1 MATAGE
7 ESNPYDGGLGAGGK
21 FRKRPFRRTT
31 KTTPYDRPPT
41 SIRNPSGTGDRNG
54 WLSRLVDPARRLIT
68 SSAHR
73 LFASVFTKRLPP
85 PPPQTP
91 QALESGTNQE
101 PRENQPEATS
111 KVPSVV
117 QGAIIGCENP
127 VNHTE
132 ESGVAELEKI
142 LKQKTFTRSE
152 IDHLTRL
159 LCSRSAD
166 IPGGNEEKRPELISV
181 VSHDKKEEFSKTP
194 VREHVTENHL
204 ISTPVVSSTVID
216 DVVASPAELA
226 KAYMGNK
233 TPKVSAS
240 RLGLQNQVPRGDLTC
255 PSNKNFPS
263 MSSTMSL
270 VPRSSGHVGNLGNS
284 FVTPRLRGRSA
295 IYSMA
300 RTPYSRSSG
309 TASDAFGGPSSSSQ
323 SAWEQKRI
331 SGSTQGVLKR
341 RSSVLDNDIGSV
353 GPIRRIRQK
362 SNLLSSRNL
371 SLPTSAGPS
380 ARIAGNSS
388 AALDTLAE
396 NGDNSSP
403 GTSVTTVPSK
413 SSQTASKILQQL
425 DMLVSPREK
434 SPTKL
439 SPSMLRGQAL
449 KSIENVDSSKFL
461 ENMQDTDKLSGS
473 CTALPGICESMSGK
487 HDKAK
492 ENGSTMMVAL
502 PNKAVPAVNGAD
514 SNSLMKDNN
523 MPSVKASDS
532 SVIKSIVPQPQQKSR
547 AFQMSAHEDYLDLDD
562 DDYPNGAT
570 PAEGRGRLDN
580 CLMESK
586 SAAPEA
592 MIDKAS
598 SPEVIPNSS
607 AAFNQKPDLK
617 TSDGPTGVEKN
628 AGITSPV
635 VEVAISSL
643 QSPLFVSSSTPI
655 ADRGVVPSQSNA
667 PHMLSIG
674 EKVVEA
680 KQSNGAV
687 TSFGFAS
694 TNVGEV
700 SSVTGSSGIK
710 LATSSDQKPE
720 NLSSCATTA
729 PGTTNYLSDK
739 TDKESNLNAIFCST
753 PETAVTSSVSTS
765 ISAGSKFKLGASAA
779 DVSTFN
785 NGSCASSPF
794 SFSSPVPSL
803 VPSNC
808 QSSSSATATN
818 NDTSAATITSASAT
832 ANASIS
838 FTSSPSVEASI
849 PSFTG
854 APVFKFSSSGD
865 PSTSVSTLSATSGEA
880 TESKTQDTKLGNVGI
895 FPFGSTSAF
904 TGSGSSIFGG
914 TSAASSSAGTTA
926 EVANSGNSSSSGISS
941 TIMNSGS
948 GFFSSTF
955 SPVTSTSNGIFG
967 GSSASTST
975 GNGIFPFGSTSAF
988 TGSGSSIFGGTSAAS
1003 SSAGTTAEVA
1013 NSGNS
1018 SSSGISSTITNSGS
1032 GFFSSTFSP
1041 VTSTSNGIFGGTS
1054 ASTSTGNGIFGGTS
1068 ATTSTG
1074 TGLFG
1079 GTSAAT
1085 STGNGIFGGTSATS
1099 TGSSF
1104 FGGTSFPVSGTGSR
1118 IFATKAAVRTTGRNI
1133 VGSSAPATSTS
1144 TSQSEGLNPFNAV
1157 NTQASAAGTGIGTST
1172 QSTPIQFSS
1181 SASSSSFGL
1190 TGNATFSSGSSIF
1203 GSSASVAKPF
1213 SSGSSF
1219 GISSSSS
1226 ETKSL
1231 SSSSGIAGGAFGS
1244 TWQAPKTP
1252 TFAVHLLFGSS
1263 IGASSSSVFSFT
1275 SAAAATPSQPVF
1287 GNTSPD
1293 LVFGS
1298 TPSSNNDQM
1307 EDSMVEDT
1315 VQASPAVVTF
1325 SQQPIS
1331 PPASG
1336 FVFGAS
1342 NPSAAGSVPFGTR
1355 PSMAAPQNPSP
1366 FLASGSPEFGGGRS
1380 FSLGT
1385 NGGDKSARKYVK
1397 VRKQRKKKKV

>member
-1 MATAGE
+1 MATARE

-101 PRENQPEATS
+101 PRQNQPEATS
-111 KVPSVV
+111 KVPSVM
-117 QGAIIGCENP
+117 QGAIMGCENP

-181 VSHDKKEEFSKTP
+181 VSHDKKEEFPKTP

-226 KAYMGNK
+226 KAYMGGR
-233 TPKVSAS
+233 TPKVSVS
-240 RLGLQNQVPRGDLTC
+240 RLGLENHVPRGDLTC

-300 RTPYSRSSG
+300 RTPYSRVNSSTLLKSSG
-309 TASDAFGGPSSSSQ
+309 TASDAFGGPSSSSL

-341 RSSVLDNDIGSV
+341 RSSVLGNDIGSV

-403 GTSVTTVPSK
+403 GSSVTTVPSK

-425 DMLVSPREK
+425 DLLVSPMEK

-439 SPSMLRGQAL
+439 SPSMLRGKAL

-461 ENMQDTDKLSGS
+461 ENLQDTDKLSGS
-473 CTALPGICESMSGK
+473 CTVLPGICESMSGK
-487 HDKAK
+487 HDKAR

-502 PNKAVPAVNGAD
+502 PDKVVPAVNGAD

-532 SVIKSIVPQPQQKSR
+532 SLIKSVVPQPQQKSR

-580 CLMESK
+580 CVMESK
-586 SAAPEA
+586 SVAPEA
-592 MIDKAS
+592 MIEKAS

-643 QSPLFVSSSTPI
+643 QSPFFVSSSTPI
-655 ADRGVVPSQSNA
+655 ADRDVVPSQSNA
-667 PHMLSIG
+667 PHMLSTG

-680 KQSNGAV
+680 KQPNGAV

-700 SSVTGSSGIK
+700 SPVTGSSGVK

-739 TDKESNLNAIFCST
+739 TDKESNLNGIFCRT
-753 PETAVTSSVSTS
+753 PETAITSSVTTS
-765 ISAGSKFKLGASAA
+765 MSAGSKFKFGASAA
-779 DVSTFN
+779 DGSTFN

-794 SFSSPVPSL
+794 SFSSPAPSL

-808 QSSSSATATN
+808 QSSSSATATK

-838 FTSSPSVEASI
+838 FTSSPSVQASI

-895 FPFGSTSAF
+895 FPFGSTSSF

-914 TSAASSSAGTTA
+914 TSVASSAAGPTA
-926 EVANSGNSSSSGISS
+926 EVAS
-941 TIMNSGS
+941 
-948 GFFSSTF
+948 
-955 SPVTSTSNGIFG
+955 
-967 GSSASTST
+967 
-975 GNGIFPFGSTSAF
+975 
-988 TGSGSSIFGGTSAAS
+988 
-1003 SSAGTTAEVA
+1003 
-1013 NSGNS
+1013 SGNS

-1032 GFFSSTFSP
+1032 GFFSSTISP
-1041 VTSTSNGIFGGTS
+1041 VTSTSNGTFGGTS
-1054 ASTSTGNGIFGGTS
+1054 ASASTGNAIFGVTS

-1085 STGNGIFGGTSATS
+1085 STGSNIFGGTSL
-1099 TGSSF
+1099 
-1104 FGGTSFPVSGTGSR
+1104 PVSGTGS
-1118 IFATKAAVRTTGRNI
+1118 IFSTKAAGMATGSN
-1133 VGSSAPATSTS
+1133 VFGFSAPATSIS
-1144 TSQSEGLNPFNAV
+1144 TSQSQSLNPFSAV
-1157 NTQASAAGTGIGTST
+1157 NAQASAAGTGIGTSS

-1181 SASSSSFGL
+1181 SASSPSFGL
-1190 TGNATFSSGSSIF
+1190 AGNATFSSGSSIF
-1203 GSSASVAKPF
+1203 GSSVSLAKPF

-1231 SSSSGIAGGAFGS
+1231 SSSSGNDGGAFGS
-1244 TWQAPKTP
+1244 TWQKTP
-1252 TFAVHLLFGSS
+1252 TFGSSSGFSFGSS
-1263 IGASSSSVFSFT
+1263 TSVSAPSGASTIFGSSTGASSSSIFSFT
-1275 SAAAATPSQPVF
+1275 SAAAAAATPSQPVF
-1287 GNTSPD
+1287 GNTSPG

-1307 EDSMVEDT
+1307 EDSMAEDT

-1331 PPASG
+1331 PPAPG

-1342 NPSAAGSVPFGTR
+1342 NPPAAGSVPFGTQ
-1355 PSMAAPQNPSP
+1355 PSIAAPKNPSP
-1366 FLASGSPEFGGGRS
+1366 FLASGSLEFGGGGS

-1385 NGGDKSARKYVK
+1385 SGGDKSARKFVK
-1397 VRKQRKKKKV
+1397 VRKQRKK

>member
-1 MATAGE
+1 MWESHIYIHARHCIVGSLILLTLALYLSQNFFLKIPNPNTHPPISVSLMATAGE

-181 VSHDKKEEFSKTP
+181 VSHDKKEEFPKTP

-300 RTPYSRSSG
+300 RTPYSRVNSSTLLKSSG

-655 ADRGVVPSQSNA
+655 ADRDVVPSQSNA

-729 PGTTNYLSDK
+729 SGTTNYLSDK

-975 GNGIFPFGSTSAF
+975 GNGIF
-988 TGSGSSIFGGTSAAS
+988 
-1003 SSAGTTAEVA
+1003 
-1013 NSGNS
+1013 
-1018 SSSGISSTITNSGS
+1018 
-1032 GFFSSTFSP
+1032 
-1041 VTSTSNGIFGGTS
+1041 
-1054 ASTSTGNGIFGGTS
+1054 GGTS

-1099 TGSSF
+1099 TGSSI
-1104 FGGTSFPVSGTGSR
+1104 FGGTSLPVSGTGS
-1118 IFATKAAVRTTGRNI
+1118 IFSTKAAGTATGSN
-1133 VGSSAPATSTS
+1133 VFGFSAPATSTS
-1144 TSQSEGLNPFNAV
+1144 TSQSQGLNPFNAV
-1157 NTQASAAGTGIGTST
+1157 NTQASAAGTGIGTSS

-1181 SASSSSFGL
+1181 SASSPSFGL
-1190 TGNATFSSGSSIF
+1190 AGNATFSSGSSIF
-1203 GSSASVAKPF
+1203 GSSATVAKPF
-1213 SSGSSF
+1213 SSGSSS

-1252 TFAVHLLFGSS
+1252 TFGSSSGFSFGSS
-1263 IGASSSSVFSFT
+1263 TSVSAPSGASSIFGSSTGASSSSIFSFT

-1287 GNTSPD
+1287 GNTSPG

-1298 TPSSNNDQM
+1298 TLSSNNDQM
-1307 EDSMVEDT
+1307 EDSMAEDT

-1325 SQQPIS
+1325 NQQPIS

-1342 NPSAAGSVPFGTR
+1342 NPPAAGSVPFGTQ
-1355 PSMAAPQNPSP
+1355 PSIAAPQNPSP
-1366 FLASGSPEFGGGRS
+1366 FLASGSLEFVGGGS

-1385 NGGDKSARKYVK
+1385 SGGDKSARKYVK
-1397 VRKQRKKKKV
+1397 VRKQRKK

>member
-1 MATAGE
+1 MATARE

-101 PRENQPEATS
+101 PRQNQPEATS
-111 KVPSVV
+111 KVPSVM
-117 QGAIIGCENP
+117 QGAIMGCENP

-181 VSHDKKEEFSKTP
+181 VSHDKKEEFPKTP

-226 KAYMGNK
+226 KAYMGGR
-233 TPKVSAS
+233 TPKVSVS
-240 RLGLQNQVPRGDLTC
+240 RLGLENHVPRGDLTS

-300 RTPYSRSSG
+300 RTPYSRVNSSTLLKSSG
-309 TASDAFGGPSSSSQ
+309 TASDAFGGPSSSSL

-341 RSSVLDNDIGSV
+341 RSSVLGNDIGSV

-403 GTSVTTVPSK
+403 GSSVTTVPSK

-425 DMLVSPREK
+425 DLLVSPMEK

-461 ENMQDTDKLSGS
+461 ENLQDTDKLSGS
-473 CTALPGICESMSGK
+473 CTVLPGICESMSGK
-487 HDKAK
+487 HDKAR

-502 PNKAVPAVNGAD
+502 PDKVVPAVNGAD

-532 SVIKSIVPQPQQKSR
+532 SLIKSVVPQPQQKSR

-580 CLMESK
+580 CVMESK
-586 SAAPEA
+586 SVAPEA
-592 MIDKAS
+592 MIEKAS

-643 QSPLFVSSSTPI
+643 QSPFFVSSSTPI
-655 ADRGVVPSQSNA
+655 ADRDVVPSQSNA
-667 PHMLSIG
+667 SHMLSTG

-680 KQSNGAV
+680 KQPNGAV

-700 SSVTGSSGIK
+700 SPVTGSSGVK

-739 TDKESNLNAIFCST
+739 TDKESNLNGIFCRT
-753 PETAVTSSVSTS
+753 PETAITSSVTTS
-765 ISAGSKFKLGASAA
+765 MSAGSKFKFGASAA
-779 DVSTFN
+779 DGSTFN

-794 SFSSPVPSL
+794 LFSSPAPSL

-808 QSSSSATATN
+808 QSSSSATATK

-838 FTSSPSVEASI
+838 FTSSPSVQASI

-895 FPFGSTSAF
+895 FPFGSTSSF

-914 TSAASSSAGTTA
+914 TSVASSAAGPTA
-926 EVANSGNSSSSGISS
+926 EVAS
-941 TIMNSGS
+941 
-948 GFFSSTF
+948 
-955 SPVTSTSNGIFG
+955 
-967 GSSASTST
+967 
-975 GNGIFPFGSTSAF
+975 
-988 TGSGSSIFGGTSAAS
+988 
-1003 SSAGTTAEVA
+1003 
-1013 NSGNS
+1013 SGNS

-1032 GFFSSTFSP
+1032 GFFSSTISP
-1041 VTSTSNGIFGGTS
+1041 VTSTSNGTFGGTS
-1054 ASTSTGNGIFGGTS
+1054 ASASTGNAIFGVTS
-1068 ATTSTG
+1068 TTTSTG

-1085 STGNGIFGGTSATS
+1085 STGSNIFRGTSL
-1099 TGSSF
+1099 
-1104 FGGTSFPVSGTGSR
+1104 PVSGTGS
-1118 IFATKAAVRTTGRNI
+1118 IFSTKAAGMATGSN
-1133 VGSSAPATSTS
+1133 VFGFSAPATSIS
-1144 TSQSEGLNPFNAV
+1144 TSQSQSLNPFSAV
-1157 NTQASAAGTGIGTST
+1157 NTQASAAGTGIGTSS

-1181 SASSSSFGL
+1181 SASSPSFGL
-1190 TGNATFSSGSSIF
+1190 AGNATFSSGSSIF
-1203 GSSASVAKPF
+1203 GSSVSLAKPF

-1231 SSSSGIAGGAFGS
+1231 SSSSGNDGGAFGS
-1244 TWQAPKTP
+1244 TWQKTP
-1252 TFAVHLLFGSS
+1252 TFGSSSGFSFGSS
-1263 IGASSSSVFSFT
+1263 TSVSAPSGASTIFGSSTGASSSSIFSFT
-1275 SAAAATPSQPVF
+1275 SAAAAAATPSQPVF
-1287 GNTSPD
+1287 GNTSPG

-1307 EDSMVEDT
+1307 EDSMAEDT

-1331 PPASG
+1331 PPAPG

-1342 NPSAAGSVPFGTR
+1342 NPPAAGSVPFGTK
-1355 PSMAAPQNPSP
+1355 PSIAAPKNPSP
-1366 FLASGSPEFGGGRS
+1366 FLASGSLEFGGGGS

-1385 NGGDKSARKYVK
+1385 SGGDKSARKFVK
-1397 VRKQRKKKKV
+1397 VRKQRKK

>member
-1 MATAGE
+1 MATARE

-101 PRENQPEATS
+101 PRQNQPEATS
-111 KVPSVV
+111 KVPSVM
-117 QGAIIGCENP
+117 QGAIMGCENP

-181 VSHDKKEEFSKTP
+181 VSHDKKEEFPKTP

-226 KAYMGNK
+226 KAYMGGR
-233 TPKVSAS
+233 TPKVSVS
-240 RLGLQNQVPRGDLTC
+240 RLGLENHVPRGDLTC

-300 RTPYSRSSG
+300 RTPYSRVNSSTLLKSSG
-309 TASDAFGGPSSSSQ
+309 TASDAFGGPSSSSL

-331 SGSTQGVLKR
+331 SGSTQGQVLKR
-341 RSSVLDNDIGSV
+341 RSSVLGNDIGSV

-403 GTSVTTVPSK
+403 GSSVTPVPSK

-425 DMLVSPREK
+425 DLLVSPMEK

-461 ENMQDTDKLSGS
+461 ENLQDTDKLSGS
-473 CTALPGICESMSGK
+473 CTVLPGICESMSGK
-487 HDKAK
+487 HDKAR

-502 PNKAVPAVNGAD
+502 PDKVVPAVNGAD

-532 SVIKSIVPQPQQKSR
+532 SLIKSVVPQPQQKSR

-580 CLMESK
+580 CVMESK
-586 SAAPEA
+586 SVAPEA
-592 MIDKAS
+592 MIEKAS

-643 QSPLFVSSSTPI
+643 QSPFFVSSSTPI
-655 ADRGVVPSQSNA
+655 ADRDVVPSQSNA
-667 PHMLSIG
+667 PHMLSTG

-680 KQSNGAV
+680 KQPNGAV

-700 SSVTGSSGIK
+700 SPVTGSSGVK

-739 TDKESNLNAIFCST
+739 TDKESNLNGIFCRT
-753 PETAVTSSVSTS
+753 PETAITSSVTTS
-765 ISAGSKFKLGASAA
+765 MSAGSKFKFGASAA
-779 DVSTFN
+779 DGSTFN

-794 SFSSPVPSL
+794 SFSSPAPSL

-808 QSSSSATATN
+808 QSSSSATATK

-838 FTSSPSVEASI
+838 FTSSPSVQASI

-895 FPFGSTSAF
+895 FPFGSTSSF

-914 TSAASSSAGTTA
+914 TSVASSAAGPTA
-926 EVANSGNSSSSGISS
+926 EVAS
-941 TIMNSGS
+941 
-948 GFFSSTF
+948 
-955 SPVTSTSNGIFG
+955 
-967 GSSASTST
+967 
-975 GNGIFPFGSTSAF
+975 
-988 TGSGSSIFGGTSAAS
+988 
-1003 SSAGTTAEVA
+1003 
-1013 NSGNS
+1013 SGNS

-1032 GFFSSTFSP
+1032 GFFSSTISP
-1041 VTSTSNGIFGGTS
+1041 VTSTSNGTFGGTS
-1054 ASTSTGNGIFGGTS
+1054 ASASTGNAIFGVTS

-1085 STGNGIFGGTSATS
+1085 STGSNIFGGTSL
-1099 TGSSF
+1099 
-1104 FGGTSFPVSGTGSR
+1104 PVSGTGS
-1118 IFATKAAVRTTGRNI
+1118 IFSTKAAGMATGSN
-1133 VGSSAPATSTS
+1133 VFGFSAPATSIS
-1144 TSQSEGLNPFNAV
+1144 TSQSQSLNPFSAV
-1157 NTQASAAGTGIGTST
+1157 NTQASAAGTGIGTSS

-1181 SASSSSFGL
+1181 SASSPSFGL
-1190 TGNATFSSGSSIF
+1190 AGNATFSSGSSIF
-1203 GSSASVAKPF
+1203 GSSVSLAKPF

-1231 SSSSGIAGGAFGS
+1231 SSSSGNDGGAFGS

-1252 TFAVHLLFGSS
+1252 TFGSSSGFSFGSS
-1263 IGASSSSVFSFT
+1263 TSVSAPSGASTIFGSSTGASSSSIFSFT
-1275 SAAAATPSQPVF
+1275 SAAAAAATPSQPVF
-1287 GNTSPD
+1287 GNTSPG

-1307 EDSMVEDT
+1307 EDSMAEDT

-1331 PPASG
+1331 PPAPG

-1342 NPSAAGSVPFGTR
+1342 NPPAAGSVPFGTQ
-1355 PSMAAPQNPSP
+1355 PSIAAPKNPSP
-1366 FLASGSPEFGGGRS
+1366 FLASGSLEFGGGGS

-1385 NGGDKSARKYVK
+1385 SGGDKSARKFVK
-1397 VRKQRKKKKV
+1397 VRKQRKK

>member
-181 VSHDKKEEFSKTP
+181 VSHDKKEEFPKTP

-331 SGSTQGVLKR
+331 SGSTQGQVLKR

-655 ADRGVVPSQSNA
+655 ADRDVVPSQSNA

-729 PGTTNYLSDK
+729 SGTTNYLSDK

-975 GNGIFPFGSTSAF
+975 GNGIF
-988 TGSGSSIFGGTSAAS
+988 
-1003 SSAGTTAEVA
+1003 
-1013 NSGNS
+1013 
-1018 SSSGISSTITNSGS
+1018 
-1032 GFFSSTFSP
+1032 
-1041 VTSTSNGIFGGTS
+1041 
-1054 ASTSTGNGIFGGTS
+1054 GGTS

-1099 TGSSF
+1099 TGSSI
-1104 FGGTSFPVSGTGSR
+1104 FGGTSLPVSGTGS
-1118 IFATKAAVRTTGRNI
+1118 IFSTKAAGTATGSN
-1133 VGSSAPATSTS
+1133 VFGFSAPATSTS
-1144 TSQSEGLNPFNAV
+1144 TSQSQGLNPFNAV
-1157 NTQASAAGTGIGTST
+1157 NTQASAAGTGIGTSS

-1181 SASSSSFGL
+1181 SASSPSFGL
-1190 TGNATFSSGSSIF
+1190 AGNATFSSGSSIF
-1203 GSSASVAKPF
+1203 GSSATVAKPF

-1252 TFAVHLLFGSS
+1252 TFGSSSGFSFGSS
-1263 IGASSSSVFSFT
+1263 TSVSAPSGASSIFGSSTGASSSSIFSFT

-1287 GNTSPD
+1287 GNTSPG

-1307 EDSMVEDT
+1307 EDSMAEDT

-1325 SQQPIS
+1325 NQQPIS

-1342 NPSAAGSVPFGTR
+1342 NPPAAGSVPFGTQ
-1355 PSMAAPQNPSP
+1355 PSIAAPQNPSP
-1366 FLASGSPEFGGGRS
+1366 FLASGSLEFVGGGS

-1385 NGGDKSARKYVK
+1385 SGGDKSARKYVK
-1397 VRKQRKKKKV
+1397 VRKQRKK

>member
-1 MATAGE
+1 MWESHIYIHARHCIVGSLILLTLALYLSQNFFLKIPNPNTHPPISVSLMATAGE

-181 VSHDKKEEFSKTP
+181 VSHDKKEEFPKTP

-655 ADRGVVPSQSNA
+655 ADRDVVPSQSNA

-729 PGTTNYLSDK
+729 SGTTNYLSDK

-975 GNGIFPFGSTSAF
+975 GNGIF
-988 TGSGSSIFGGTSAAS
+988 
-1003 SSAGTTAEVA
+1003 
-1013 NSGNS
+1013 
-1018 SSSGISSTITNSGS
+1018 
-1032 GFFSSTFSP
+1032 
-1041 VTSTSNGIFGGTS
+1041 
-1054 ASTSTGNGIFGGTS
+1054 GGTS

-1099 TGSSF
+1099 TGSSI
-1104 FGGTSFPVSGTGSR
+1104 FGGTSLPVSGTGS
-1118 IFATKAAVRTTGRNI
+1118 IFSTKAAGTATGSN
-1133 VGSSAPATSTS
+1133 VFGFSAPATSTS
-1144 TSQSEGLNPFNAV
+1144 TSQSQGLNPFNAV
-1157 NTQASAAGTGIGTST
+1157 NTQASAAGTGIGTSS

-1181 SASSSSFGL
+1181 SASSPSFGL
-1190 TGNATFSSGSSIF
+1190 AGNATFSSGSSIF
-1203 GSSASVAKPF
+1203 GSSATVAKPF
-1213 SSGSSF
+1213 SSGSSS

-1252 TFAVHLLFGSS
+1252 TFGSSSGFSFGSS
-1263 IGASSSSVFSFT
+1263 TSVSAPSGASSIFGSSTGASSSSIFSFT

-1287 GNTSPD
+1287 GNTSPG

-1298 TPSSNNDQM
+1298 TLSSNNDQM
-1307 EDSMVEDT
+1307 EDSMAEDT

-1325 SQQPIS
+1325 NQQPIS

-1342 NPSAAGSVPFGTR
+1342 NPPAAGSVPFGTQ
-1355 PSMAAPQNPSP
+1355 PSIAAPQNPSP
-1366 FLASGSPEFGGGRS
+1366 FLASGSLEFVGGGS

-1385 NGGDKSARKYVK
+1385 SGGDKSARKYVK
-1397 VRKQRKKKKV
+1397 VRKQRKK

>member
-181 VSHDKKEEFSKTP
+181 VSHDKKEEFPKTP

-300 RTPYSRSSG
+300 RTPYSRVNSSTLLKSSG

-580 CLMESK
+580 CLMES
-586 SAAPEA
+586 
-592 MIDKAS
+592 
-598 SPEVIPNSS
+598 
-607 AAFNQKPDLK
+607 
-617 TSDGPTGVEKN
+617 VEKN

-808 QSSSSATATN
+808 QSSSSATATD

-955 SPVTSTSNGIFG
+955 SPMTSTSNGIFG
-967 GSSASTST
+967 GS
-975 GNGIFPFGSTSAF
+975 
-988 TGSGSSIFGGTSAAS
+988 
-1003 SSAGTTAEVA
+1003 
-1013 NSGNS
+1013 
-1018 SSSGISSTITNSGS
+1018 
-1032 GFFSSTFSP
+1032 
-1041 VTSTSNGIFGGTS
+1041 S

-1099 TGSSF
+1099 TGSSI
-1104 FGGTSFPVSGTGSR
+1104 FGGTSLPVSGTGS
-1118 IFATKAAVRTTGRNI
+1118 IFSTKAAGTATGSN
-1133 VGSSAPATSTS
+1133 VFGFSAPATSTS
-1144 TSQSEGLNPFNAV
+1144 TSQSQGLNPFNAV
-1157 NTQASAAGTGIGTST
+1157 NTQASAAGTGIGTSS

-1181 SASSSSFGL
+1181 SASSPSFGL
-1190 TGNATFSSGSSIF
+1190 AGNATFSSGSSIF
-1203 GSSASVAKPF
+1203 GSSATVAKPF

-1252 TFAVHLLFGSS
+1252 TFGSSSGFSFGSS
-1263 IGASSSSVFSFT
+1263 TSVSAPSGASSIFGSSTGASSSSIFSFT

-1287 GNTSPD
+1287 GNTSPG

-1307 EDSMVEDT
+1307 EDSMAEDT

-1325 SQQPIS
+1325 NQQPIS

-1342 NPSAAGSVPFGTR
+1342 NPPAAGSVPFGTQ
-1355 PSMAAPQNPSP
+1355 PSIAAPQNPSP
-1366 FLASGSPEFGGGRS
+1366 FLASGSLEFVGGGS

-1385 NGGDKSARKYVK
+1385 SGGDKSARKYVK
-1397 VRKQRKKKKV
+1397 VRKQRKK

>member
-117 QGAIIGCENP
+117 EGAIIGCENP

-181 VSHDKKEEFSKTP
+181 VSHDKKEEFPKTP

-226 KAYMGNK
+226 KAYMGSK

-300 RTPYSRSSG
+300 RTPYSRVNSSTLLKSSG

-502 PNKAVPAVNGAD
+502 PDKAVPAVNGAD

-586 SAAPEA
+586 TAAPEA

-655 ADRGVVPSQSNA
+655 ADRDVVPSQLNA

-739 TDKESNLNAIFCST
+739 TDKESNLNAIFCRT

-838 FTSSPSVEASI
+838 FTSSSSVEASI

-914 TSAASSSAGTTA
+914 TSAAGSSAGTTA
-926 EVANSGNSSSSGISS
+926 EVASSGNSSSSGISS

-975 GNGIFPFGSTSAF
+975 GNGIF
-988 TGSGSSIFGGTSAAS
+988 
-1003 SSAGTTAEVA
+1003 
-1013 NSGNS
+1013 
-1018 SSSGISSTITNSGS
+1018 
-1032 GFFSSTFSP
+1032 
-1041 VTSTSNGIFGGTS
+1041 
-1054 ASTSTGNGIFGGTS
+1054 GGTS

-1099 TGSSF
+1099 TGSSI
-1104 FGGTSFPVSGTGSR
+1104 FGGTFLPVSGTGS
-1118 IFATKAAVRTTGRNI
+1118 IFSTKAAGTATGSN
-1133 VGSSAPATSTS
+1133 VFGFSAPATSTS
-1144 TSQSEGLNPFNAV
+1144 TSQSQGLNPFNAV
-1157 NTQASAAGTGIGTST
+1157 NTQASAAGTGIGTSS

-1181 SASSSSFGL
+1181 SASSPSFGL
-1190 TGNATFSSGSSIF
+1190 AGNATFSSGSSIF

-1252 TFAVHLLFGSS
+1252 TFGSSSGFSFGSS
-1263 IGASSSSVFSFT
+1263 TSVSAPSGASIFGSSTGASSSSIFSFT

-1287 GNTSPD
+1287 GNTSPG

-1307 EDSMVEDT
+1307 EDSMAEDT

-1325 SQQPIS
+1325 NQQPIS

-1342 NPSAAGSVPFGTR
+1342 NPPAAGSVPFGTQ
-1355 PSMAAPQNPSP
+1355 PSIAAPQNPSP
-1366 FLASGSPEFGGGRS
+1366 FLASGSLEFGGGGS

-1385 NGGDKSARKYVK
+1385 SGGDKSARKYVK
-1397 VRKQRKKKKV
+1397 VRKQRKK

>member
-1 MATAGE
+1 MATARE

-101 PRENQPEATS
+101 PRQNQPEATS
-111 KVPSVV
+111 KVPSVM
-117 QGAIIGCENP
+117 QGAIMGCENP

-181 VSHDKKEEFSKTP
+181 VSHDKKEEFPKTP

-226 KAYMGNK
+226 KAYMGGR
-233 TPKVSAS
+233 TPKVSVS
-240 RLGLQNQVPRGDLTC
+240 RLGLENHVPRGDLTC

-300 RTPYSRSSG
+300 RTPYSRVNSSTLLKSSG
-309 TASDAFGGPSSSSQ
+309 TASDAFGGPSSSSL

-341 RSSVLDNDIGSV
+341 RSSVLGNDIGSV

-403 GTSVTTVPSK
+403 GSSVTTVPSK

-425 DMLVSPREK
+425 DLLVSPMEK

-461 ENMQDTDKLSGS
+461 ENLQDTDKLSGS
-473 CTALPGICESMSGK
+473 CTVLPGICESMSGK
-487 HDKAK
+487 HDKAR
-492 ENGSTMMVAL
+492 ENGSTMTVAL
-502 PNKAVPAVNGAD
+502 PDKVVPAVNGAD

-532 SVIKSIVPQPQQKSR
+532 SLIKSVVPQPQQKSR

-580 CLMESK
+580 CVMESK
-586 SAAPEA
+586 SVAPEA
-592 MIDKAS
+592 MIEKAS

-643 QSPLFVSSSTPI
+643 QSPFFVSSSTPI
-655 ADRGVVPSQSNA
+655 ADRDVVPSQSNA
-667 PHMLSIG
+667 PHMLSTG

-680 KQSNGAV
+680 KQPNGAV

-700 SSVTGSSGIK
+700 SPVTGSSGVK

-739 TDKESNLNAIFCST
+739 TDKESNLNGIFCRT
-753 PETAVTSSVSTS
+753 PETAITSSVTTS
-765 ISAGSKFKLGASAA
+765 MSAGSKFKFGASAA
-779 DVSTFN
+779 DGSTFN

-794 SFSSPVPSL
+794 SFSSPAPSL

-808 QSSSSATATN
+808 QSSSSATATK

-838 FTSSPSVEASI
+838 FTSSPSVQASI

-895 FPFGSTSAF
+895 FPFGSTSSF

-914 TSAASSSAGTTA
+914 TSVASSAAGPTA
-926 EVANSGNSSSSGISS
+926 EVAS
-941 TIMNSGS
+941 
-948 GFFSSTF
+948 
-955 SPVTSTSNGIFG
+955 
-967 GSSASTST
+967 
-975 GNGIFPFGSTSAF
+975 
-988 TGSGSSIFGGTSAAS
+988 
-1003 SSAGTTAEVA
+1003 
-1013 NSGNS
+1013 SGNS

-1032 GFFSSTFSP
+1032 GFFSSTISP
-1041 VTSTSNGIFGGTS
+1041 VTSTSNGTFGGTS
-1054 ASTSTGNGIFGGTS
+1054 ASASTGNAIFGVTS

-1085 STGNGIFGGTSATS
+1085 STGSNIFGGTSL
-1099 TGSSF
+1099 
-1104 FGGTSFPVSGTGSR
+1104 PVSGTGS
-1118 IFATKAAVRTTGRNI
+1118 IFSTKAAGMATGSN
-1133 VGSSAPATSTS
+1133 VFGFSAPATSIS
-1144 TSQSEGLNPFNAV
+1144 TSQSQSLNPFSAV
-1157 NTQASAAGTGIGTST
+1157 NTQASAAGTGIGTSS

-1181 SASSSSFGL
+1181 SASSPSFGL
-1190 TGNATFSSGSSIF
+1190 AGNATFSSGSSIF
-1203 GSSASVAKPF
+1203 GSSVSLAKPF

-1231 SSSSGIAGGAFGS
+1231 SSSSGNDGGAFGS
-1244 TWQAPKTP
+1244 TWQKTP
-1252 TFAVHLLFGSS
+1252 TFGSSSGFSFGSS
-1263 IGASSSSVFSFT
+1263 TSVSAPSGASTIFGSSTSASSSSIFSFT
-1275 SAAAATPSQPVF
+1275 SAAAAAAAATPSQPVF
-1287 GNTSPD
+1287 GNTSPG

-1307 EDSMVEDT
+1307 EDSMAEDT

-1331 PPASG
+1331 PPAPG

-1342 NPSAAGSVPFGTR
+1342 NPPAAGSVPFGTQ
-1355 PSMAAPQNPSP
+1355 PSIAAPKNPSP
-1366 FLASGSPEFGGGRS
+1366 FLASGSLEFGGGGS

-1385 NGGDKSARKYVK
+1385 SGGDKSARKFVK
-1397 VRKQRKKKKV
+1397 VRKQRKK

>member
-1 MATAGE
+1 MATARE

-101 PRENQPEATS
+101 PRQNQPEATS
-111 KVPSVV
+111 KVPSVM
-117 QGAIIGCENP
+117 QGAIMGCENP

-181 VSHDKKEEFSKTP
+181 VSHDKKEEFPKTP

-226 KAYMGNK
+226 KAYMGGR
-233 TPKVSAS
+233 TPKVSVS
-240 RLGLQNQVPRGDLTC
+240 RLGLENHVPRGDLTC

-300 RTPYSRSSG
+300 RTPYSRVNSSTLLKSSG
-309 TASDAFGGPSSSSQ
+309 TASDAFGGPSSSSL

-341 RSSVLDNDIGSV
+341 RSSVLGNDIGSV

-403 GTSVTTVPSK
+403 GSSVTPVPSK

-425 DMLVSPREK
+425 DLLVSPMEK

-461 ENMQDTDKLSGS
+461 ENLQDTDKLSGS
-473 CTALPGICESMSGK
+473 CTVLPGICESMSGK
-487 HDKAK
+487 HDKAR

-502 PNKAVPAVNGAD
+502 PDKVVPAVNGAD

-532 SVIKSIVPQPQQKSR
+532 SLIKSVVPQPQQKSR

-580 CLMESK
+580 CVMESK
-586 SAAPEA
+586 SVAPEA
-592 MIDKAS
+592 MIEKAS

-643 QSPLFVSSSTPI
+643 QSPFFVSSSTPI
-655 ADRGVVPSQSNA
+655 ADRDVVPSQSNA
-667 PHMLSIG
+667 PHMLSTG

-680 KQSNGAV
+680 KQPNGAV

-700 SSVTGSSGIK
+700 SPVTGSSGVK

-739 TDKESNLNAIFCST
+739 TDKESNLNGIFCRT
-753 PETAVTSSVSTS
+753 PETAITSSVTTS
-765 ISAGSKFKLGASAA
+765 MSAGSKFKFGASAA
-779 DVSTFN
+779 DGSTFN

-794 SFSSPVPSL
+794 SFSSPAPSL

-808 QSSSSATATN
+808 QSSSSATATK

-838 FTSSPSVEASI
+838 FTSSPSVQASI

-895 FPFGSTSAF
+895 FPFGSTSSF

-914 TSAASSSAGTTA
+914 TSVASSAAGPTA
-926 EVANSGNSSSSGISS
+926 EVAS
-941 TIMNSGS
+941 
-948 GFFSSTF
+948 
-955 SPVTSTSNGIFG
+955 
-967 GSSASTST
+967 
-975 GNGIFPFGSTSAF
+975 
-988 TGSGSSIFGGTSAAS
+988 
-1003 SSAGTTAEVA
+1003 
-1013 NSGNS
+1013 SGNS

-1032 GFFSSTFSP
+1032 GFFSSTISP
-1041 VTSTSNGIFGGTS
+1041 VTSTSNGTFGGTS
-1054 ASTSTGNGIFGGTS
+1054 ASASTGNAIFGVTS

-1085 STGNGIFGGTSATS
+1085 STGSNIFGGTSL
-1099 TGSSF
+1099 
-1104 FGGTSFPVSGTGSR
+1104 PVSGTGS
-1118 IFATKAAVRTTGRNI
+1118 IFSTKAAGMATGSN
-1133 VGSSAPATSTS
+1133 VFGFSAPATSIS
-1144 TSQSEGLNPFNAV
+1144 TSQSQSLNPFSAV
-1157 NTQASAAGTGIGTST
+1157 NTQASAAGTGIGTSS

-1181 SASSSSFGL
+1181 SASSPSFGL
-1190 TGNATFSSGSSIF
+1190 AGNATFSSGSSIF
-1203 GSSASVAKPF
+1203 GSSVSLAKPF

-1231 SSSSGIAGGAFGS
+1231 SSSSGNDGGAFGS

-1252 TFAVHLLFGSS
+1252 TFGSSSGFSFGSS
-1263 IGASSSSVFSFT
+1263 TSVSAPSGASTIFGSSTGASSSSIFSFT
-1275 SAAAATPSQPVF
+1275 SAAAAAATPSQPVF
-1287 GNTSPD
+1287 GNTSPG

-1307 EDSMVEDT
+1307 EDSMAEDT

-1331 PPASG
+1331 PPAPG

-1342 NPSAAGSVPFGTR
+1342 NPPAAGSVPFGTQ
-1355 PSMAAPQNPSP
+1355 PSIAAPKNPSP
-1366 FLASGSPEFGGGRS
+1366 FLASGSLEFGGGGS

-1385 NGGDKSARKYVK
+1385 SGGDKSARKFVK
-1397 VRKQRKKKKV
+1397 VRKQRKK

>member
-1 MATAGE
+1 MATARE

-101 PRENQPEATS
+101 PRQNQPEATS
-111 KVPSVV
+111 KVPSVM
-117 QGAIIGCENP
+117 QGAIMGCENP

-181 VSHDKKEEFSKTP
+181 VSHDKKEEFPKTP

-226 KAYMGNK
+226 KAYMGGR
-233 TPKVSAS
+233 TPKVSVS
-240 RLGLQNQVPRGDLTC
+240 RLGLENHVPRGDLTC

-300 RTPYSRSSG
+300 RTPYSRVNSSTLLKSSG
-309 TASDAFGGPSSSSQ
+309 TASDAFGGPSSSSL

-341 RSSVLDNDIGSV
+341 RSSVLGNDIGSV

-403 GTSVTTVPSK
+403 GSSVTTVPSK

-425 DMLVSPREK
+425 DLLVSPMEK

-461 ENMQDTDKLSGS
+461 ENLQDTDKLSGS
-473 CTALPGICESMSGK
+473 CTVLPGICESMSGK
-487 HDKAK
+487 HDKAR
-492 ENGSTMMVAL
+492 ENGSTMTVAL
-502 PNKAVPAVNGAD
+502 PDKVVPAVNGAD

-532 SVIKSIVPQPQQKSR
+532 SLIKSVVPQPQQKSR

-580 CLMESK
+580 CVMESK
-586 SAAPEA
+586 SVAPEA
-592 MIDKAS
+592 MIEKAS

-643 QSPLFVSSSTPI
+643 QSPFFVSSSTPI
-655 ADRGVVPSQSNA
+655 ADRDVVPSQSNA
-667 PHMLSIG
+667 PHMLSTG

-680 KQSNGAV
+680 KQPNGAV

-700 SSVTGSSGIK
+700 SPVTGSSGVK

-739 TDKESNLNAIFCST
+739 TDKESNLNGIFCRT
-753 PETAVTSSVSTS
+753 PETAITSSVTTS
-765 ISAGSKFKLGASAA
+765 MSAGSKFKFGASAA
-779 DVSTFN
+779 DGSTFN

-794 SFSSPVPSL
+794 SFSSPAPSL

-808 QSSSSATATN
+808 QSSSSATATK

-838 FTSSPSVEASI
+838 FTSSPSVQASI

-895 FPFGSTSAF
+895 FPFGSTSSF

-914 TSAASSSAGTTA
+914 TSVASSAAGPTA
-926 EVANSGNSSSSGISS
+926 EVAS
-941 TIMNSGS
+941 
-948 GFFSSTF
+948 
-955 SPVTSTSNGIFG
+955 
-967 GSSASTST
+967 
-975 GNGIFPFGSTSAF
+975 
-988 TGSGSSIFGGTSAAS
+988 
-1003 SSAGTTAEVA
+1003 
-1013 NSGNS
+1013 SGNS

-1032 GFFSSTFSP
+1032 GFFSSTISP
-1041 VTSTSNGIFGGTS
+1041 VTSTSNGTFGGTS
-1054 ASTSTGNGIFGGTS
+1054 ATS

-1085 STGNGIFGGTSATS
+1085 STGSNIFGGTSL
-1099 TGSSF
+1099 
-1104 FGGTSFPVSGTGSR
+1104 PVSGTGS
-1118 IFATKAAVRTTGRNI
+1118 IFSTKAAGMATGSN
-1133 VGSSAPATSTS
+1133 VFGFSAPATSIS
-1144 TSQSEGLNPFNAV
+1144 TSQSQSLNPFSAV
-1157 NTQASAAGTGIGTST
+1157 NTQASAAGTGIGTSS

-1181 SASSSSFGL
+1181 SASSPSFGL
-1190 TGNATFSSGSSIF
+1190 AGNATFSSGSSIF
-1203 GSSASVAKPF
+1203 GSSVSLAKPF

-1231 SSSSGIAGGAFGS
+1231 SSSSGNDGGAFGS
-1244 TWQAPKTP
+1244 TWQKTP
-1252 TFAVHLLFGSS
+1252 TFGSSSGFSFGSS
-1263 IGASSSSVFSFT
+1263 TSVSAPSGASTIFGSSTSASSSSIFSFT
-1275 SAAAATPSQPVF
+1275 SAAAAAAAATPSQPVF
-1287 GNTSPD
+1287 GNTSPG

-1307 EDSMVEDT
+1307 EDSMAEDT

-1331 PPASG
+1331 PPAPG

-1342 NPSAAGSVPFGTR
+1342 NPPAAGSVPFGTQ
-1355 PSMAAPQNPSP
+1355 PSIAAPKNPSP
-1366 FLASGSPEFGGGRS
+1366 FLASGSLEFGGGGS

-1385 NGGDKSARKYVK
+1385 SGGDKSARKFVK
-1397 VRKQRKKKKV
+1397 VRKQRKK

>member
-181 VSHDKKEEFSKTP
+181 VSHDKKEEFPKTP

-300 RTPYSRSSG
+300 RTPYSRVNSSTLLKSSG

-808 QSSSSATATN
+808 QSSSSATATD

-955 SPVTSTSNGIFG
+955 SPMTSTSNGIFG
-967 GSSASTST
+967 GS
-975 GNGIFPFGSTSAF
+975 
-988 TGSGSSIFGGTSAAS
+988 
-1003 SSAGTTAEVA
+1003 
-1013 NSGNS
+1013 
-1018 SSSGISSTITNSGS
+1018 
-1032 GFFSSTFSP
+1032 
-1041 VTSTSNGIFGGTS
+1041 S

-1099 TGSSF
+1099 TGSSI
-1104 FGGTSFPVSGTGSR
+1104 FGGTSLPVSGTGS
-1118 IFATKAAVRTTGRNI
+1118 IFSTKAAGTATGSN
-1133 VGSSAPATSTS
+1133 VFGFSAPATSTS
-1144 TSQSEGLNPFNAV
+1144 TSQSQGLNPFNAV
-1157 NTQASAAGTGIGTST
+1157 NTQASAAGTGIGTSS

-1181 SASSSSFGL
+1181 SASSPSFGL
-1190 TGNATFSSGSSIF
+1190 AGNATFSSGSSIF
-1203 GSSASVAKPF
+1203 GSSATVAKPF

-1252 TFAVHLLFGSS
+1252 TFGSSSGFSFGSS
-1263 IGASSSSVFSFT
+1263 TSVSAPSGASSIFGSSTGASSSSIFSFT

-1287 GNTSPD
+1287 GNTSPG

-1307 EDSMVEDT
+1307 EDSMAEDT

-1325 SQQPIS
+1325 NQQPIS

-1342 NPSAAGSVPFGTR
+1342 NPPAAGSVPFGTQ
-1355 PSMAAPQNPSP
+1355 PSIAAPQNPSP
-1366 FLASGSPEFGGGRS
+1366 FLASGSLEFVGGGS

-1385 NGGDKSARKYVK
+1385 SGGDKSARKYVK
-1397 VRKQRKKKKV
+1397 VRKQRKK

>member
-181 VSHDKKEEFSKTP
+181 VSHDKKEEFPKTP

-300 RTPYSRSSG
+300 RTPYSRVNSSTLLKSSG

-331 SGSTQGVLKR
+331 SGSTQGQVLKR

-808 QSSSSATATN
+808 QSSSSATATD

-955 SPVTSTSNGIFG
+955 SPMTSTSNGIFG
-967 GSSASTST
+967 GS
-975 GNGIFPFGSTSAF
+975 
-988 TGSGSSIFGGTSAAS
+988 
-1003 SSAGTTAEVA
+1003 
-1013 NSGNS
+1013 
-1018 SSSGISSTITNSGS
+1018 
-1032 GFFSSTFSP
+1032 
-1041 VTSTSNGIFGGTS
+1041 S

-1099 TGSSF
+1099 TGSSI
-1104 FGGTSFPVSGTGSR
+1104 FGGTSLPVSGTGS
-1118 IFATKAAVRTTGRNI
+1118 IFSTKAAGTATGSN
-1133 VGSSAPATSTS
+1133 VFGFSAPATSTS
-1144 TSQSEGLNPFNAV
+1144 TSQSQGLNPFNAV
-1157 NTQASAAGTGIGTST
+1157 NTQASAAGTGIGTSS

-1181 SASSSSFGL
+1181 SASSPSFGL
-1190 TGNATFSSGSSIF
+1190 AGNATFSSGSSIF
-1203 GSSASVAKPF
+1203 GSSATVAKPF

-1252 TFAVHLLFGSS
+1252 TFGSSSGFSFGSS
-1263 IGASSSSVFSFT
+1263 TSVSAPSGASSIFGSSTGASSSSIFSFT

-1287 GNTSPD
+1287 GNTSPG

-1307 EDSMVEDT
+1307 EDSMAEDT

-1325 SQQPIS
+1325 NQQPIS

-1342 NPSAAGSVPFGTR
+1342 NPPAAGSVPFGTQ
-1355 PSMAAPQNPSP
+1355 PSIAAPQNPSP
-1366 FLASGSPEFGGGRS
+1366 FLASGSLEFVGGGS

-1385 NGGDKSARKYVK
+1385 SGGDKSARKYVK
-1397 VRKQRKKKKV
+1397 VRKQRKK

>member
-117 QGAIIGCENP
+117 EGAIIGCENP

-181 VSHDKKEEFSKTP
+181 VSHDKKEEFPKTP

-226 KAYMGNK
+226 KAYMGSK

-502 PNKAVPAVNGAD
+502 PDKAVPAVNGAD

-580 CLMESK
+580 CLMES
-586 SAAPEA
+586 
-592 MIDKAS
+592 
-598 SPEVIPNSS
+598 
-607 AAFNQKPDLK
+607 
-617 TSDGPTGVEKN
+617 VEKN

-655 ADRGVVPSQSNA
+655 ADRDVVPSQLNA

-739 TDKESNLNAIFCST
+739 TDKESNLNAIFCRT

-838 FTSSPSVEASI
+838 FTSSSSVEASI

-914 TSAASSSAGTTA
+914 TSAAGSSAGTTA
-926 EVANSGNSSSSGISS
+926 EVASSGNSSSSGISS

-975 GNGIFPFGSTSAF
+975 GNGIF
-988 TGSGSSIFGGTSAAS
+988 
-1003 SSAGTTAEVA
+1003 
-1013 NSGNS
+1013 
-1018 SSSGISSTITNSGS
+1018 
-1032 GFFSSTFSP
+1032 
-1041 VTSTSNGIFGGTS
+1041 
-1054 ASTSTGNGIFGGTS
+1054 GGTS

-1099 TGSSF
+1099 TGSSI
-1104 FGGTSFPVSGTGSR
+1104 FGGTFLPVSGTGS
-1118 IFATKAAVRTTGRNI
+1118 IFSTKAAGTATGSN
-1133 VGSSAPATSTS
+1133 VFGFSAPATSTS
-1144 TSQSEGLNPFNAV
+1144 TSQSQGLNPFNAV
-1157 NTQASAAGTGIGTST
+1157 NTQASAAGTGIGTSS

-1181 SASSSSFGL
+1181 SASSPSFGL
-1190 TGNATFSSGSSIF
+1190 AGNATFSSGSSIF

-1252 TFAVHLLFGSS
+1252 TFGSSSGFSFGSS
-1263 IGASSSSVFSFT
+1263 TSVSAPSGASIFGSSTGASSSSIFSFT

-1287 GNTSPD
+1287 GNTSPG

-1307 EDSMVEDT
+1307 EDSMAEDT

-1325 SQQPIS
+1325 NQQPIS

-1342 NPSAAGSVPFGTR
+1342 NPPAAGSVPFGTQ
-1355 PSMAAPQNPSP
+1355 PSIAAPQNPSP
-1366 FLASGSPEFGGGRS
+1366 FLASGSLEFGGGGS

-1385 NGGDKSARKYVK
+1385 SGGDKSARKYVK
-1397 VRKQRKKKKV
+1397 VRKQRKK

>member
-1 MATAGE
+1 MGVRV
-7 ESNPYDGGLGAGGK
+7 LLIR
-21 FRKRPFRRTT
+21 FR
-31 KTTPYDRPPT
+31 
-41 SIRNPSGTGDRNG
+41 I
-54 WLSRLVDPARRLIT
+54 
-68 SSAHR
+68 
-73 LFASVFTKRLPP
+73 
-85 PPPQTP
+85 
-91 QALESGTNQE
+91 E

-181 VSHDKKEEFSKTP
+181 VSHDKKEEFPKTP

-331 SGSTQGVLKR
+331 SGSTQGQVLKR

-808 QSSSSATATN
+808 QSSSSATATD

-955 SPVTSTSNGIFG
+955 SPMTSTSNGIFG
-967 GSSASTST
+967 GS
-975 GNGIFPFGSTSAF
+975 
-988 TGSGSSIFGGTSAAS
+988 
-1003 SSAGTTAEVA
+1003 
-1013 NSGNS
+1013 
-1018 SSSGISSTITNSGS
+1018 
-1032 GFFSSTFSP
+1032 
-1041 VTSTSNGIFGGTS
+1041 S

-1099 TGSSF
+1099 TGSSI
-1104 FGGTSFPVSGTGSR
+1104 FGGTSLPVSGTGS
-1118 IFATKAAVRTTGRNI
+1118 IFSTKAAGTATGSN
-1133 VGSSAPATSTS
+1133 VFGFSAPATSTS
-1144 TSQSEGLNPFNAV
+1144 TSQSQGLNPFNAV
-1157 NTQASAAGTGIGTST
+1157 NTQASAAGTGIGTSS

-1181 SASSSSFGL
+1181 SASSPSFGL
-1190 TGNATFSSGSSIF
+1190 AGNATFSSGSSIF
-1203 GSSASVAKPF
+1203 GSSATVAKPF

-1252 TFAVHLLFGSS
+1252 TFGSSSGFSFGSS
-1263 IGASSSSVFSFT
+1263 TSVSAPSGASSIFGSSTGASSSSIFSFT

-1287 GNTSPD
+1287 GNTSPG

-1307 EDSMVEDT
+1307 EDSMAEDT

-1325 SQQPIS
+1325 NQQPIS

-1342 NPSAAGSVPFGTR
+1342 NPPAAGSVPFGTQ
-1355 PSMAAPQNPSP
+1355 PSIAAPQNPSP
-1366 FLASGSPEFGGGRS
+1366 FLASGSLEFVGGGS

-1385 NGGDKSARKYVK
+1385 SGGDKSARKYVK
-1397 VRKQRKKKKV
+1397 VRKQRKK

>member
-331 SGSTQGVLKR
+331 SGSTQGQVLKR

-975 GNGIFPFGSTSAF
+975 GNGIF
-988 TGSGSSIFGGTSAAS
+988 
-1003 SSAGTTAEVA
+1003 
-1013 NSGNS
+1013 
-1018 SSSGISSTITNSGS
+1018 
-1032 GFFSSTFSP
+1032 
-1041 VTSTSNGIFGGTS
+1041 
-1054 ASTSTGNGIFGGTS
+1054 GGTS

-1099 TGSSF
+1099 TGSSI
-1104 FGGTSFPVSGTGSR
+1104 FGGTSLPVSGTGS
-1118 IFATKAAVRTTGRNI
+1118 IFSTKAAGTATGSN
-1133 VGSSAPATSTS
+1133 VFGFSAPATSTS
-1144 TSQSEGLNPFNAV
+1144 TSQSQGLNPFNAV
-1157 NTQASAAGTGIGTST
+1157 NTQASAAGTGIGTSS

-1181 SASSSSFGL
+1181 SASSPSFGL
-1190 TGNATFSSGSSIF
+1190 AGNATFSSGSSIF
-1203 GSSASVAKPF
+1203 GSSATVAKPF

-1252 TFAVHLLFGSS
+1252 TFGSSSGFSFGSS
-1263 IGASSSSVFSFT
+1263 TSVSAPSGASSIFGSSTGASSSSIFSFT

-1287 GNTSPD
+1287 GNTSPG

-1307 EDSMVEDT
+1307 EDSMAEDT

-1325 SQQPIS
+1325 NQQPIS

-1342 NPSAAGSVPFGTR
+1342 NPPAAGSVPFGTQ
-1355 PSMAAPQNPSP
+1355 PSIAAPQNPSP
-1366 FLASGSPEFGGGRS
+1366 FLASGSLEFVGGGS

-1385 NGGDKSARKYVK
+1385 SGGDKSARKYVK
-1397 VRKQRKKKKV
+1397 VRKQRKK

>member
-181 VSHDKKEEFSKTP
+181 VSHDKKEEFPKTP

-226 KAYMGNK
+226 KAYMGSK

-300 RTPYSRSSG
+300 RTPYSRVNSSTLLKSSG

-502 PNKAVPAVNGAD
+502 PDKAVPAVNGAD

-532 SVIKSIVPQPQQKSR
+532 SVIKSIVPQPQQKSW

-586 SAAPEA
+586 TAAPEA

-655 ADRGVVPSQSNA
+655 ADRDVVPSQLNA

-739 TDKESNLNAIFCST
+739 TDKESNLNAIFCRT

-914 TSAASSSAGTTA
+914 TSAAGSSAGTTA
-926 EVANSGNSSSSGISS
+926 EVASSGNSSSSGISS

-975 GNGIFPFGSTSAF
+975 GNGIF
-988 TGSGSSIFGGTSAAS
+988 
-1003 SSAGTTAEVA
+1003 
-1013 NSGNS
+1013 
-1018 SSSGISSTITNSGS
+1018 
-1032 GFFSSTFSP
+1032 
-1041 VTSTSNGIFGGTS
+1041 
-1054 ASTSTGNGIFGGTS
+1054 GGTS

-1099 TGSSF
+1099 TGSSI
-1104 FGGTSFPVSGTGSR
+1104 FGGTFLPVSGTGS
-1118 IFATKAAVRTTGRNI
+1118 IFSTKAAGTATGSN
-1133 VGSSAPATSTS
+1133 VFGFSAPATSTS
-1144 TSQSEGLNPFNAV
+1144 TSQSQGLNPFNAV
-1157 NTQASAAGTGIGTST
+1157 NTQASAAGTGIGTSS

-1181 SASSSSFGL
+1181 SASSPSFGL
-1190 TGNATFSSGSSIF
+1190 AGNATFSSGSSIF

-1252 TFAVHLLFGSS
+1252 TFGSSSGFSFGSS
-1263 IGASSSSVFSFT
+1263 TSVSAPSGASSIFGSSTSASSSSIFSFT

-1287 GNTSPD
+1287 GNTGPG

-1307 EDSMVEDT
+1307 EDSMAEDT

-1325 SQQPIS
+1325 NQQPIS

-1342 NPSAAGSVPFGTR
+1342 NPPAAGSVPFGTQ
-1355 PSMAAPQNPSP
+1355 PSIAAPQNPSP
-1366 FLASGSPEFGGGRS
+1366 FLASGSLEFGGGGS

-1385 NGGDKSARKYVK
+1385 SGGDKSARKYVK
-1397 VRKQRKKKKV
+1397 VRKQRKK

>member
-117 QGAIIGCENP
+117 EGAIIGCENP

-181 VSHDKKEEFSKTP
+181 VSHDKKEEFPKTP

-226 KAYMGNK
+226 KAYMGSK

-331 SGSTQGVLKR
+331 SGSTQGQVLKR

-502 PNKAVPAVNGAD
+502 PDKAVPAVNGAD

-580 CLMESK
+580 CLMES
-586 SAAPEA
+586 
-592 MIDKAS
+592 
-598 SPEVIPNSS
+598 
-607 AAFNQKPDLK
+607 
-617 TSDGPTGVEKN
+617 VEKN

-655 ADRGVVPSQSNA
+655 ADRDVVPSQLNA

-739 TDKESNLNAIFCST
+739 TDKESNLNAIFCRT

-838 FTSSPSVEASI
+838 FTSSSSVEASI

-914 TSAASSSAGTTA
+914 TSAAGSSAGTTA
-926 EVANSGNSSSSGISS
+926 EVASSGNSSSSGISS

-975 GNGIFPFGSTSAF
+975 GNGIF
-988 TGSGSSIFGGTSAAS
+988 
-1003 SSAGTTAEVA
+1003 
-1013 NSGNS
+1013 
-1018 SSSGISSTITNSGS
+1018 
-1032 GFFSSTFSP
+1032 
-1041 VTSTSNGIFGGTS
+1041 
-1054 ASTSTGNGIFGGTS
+1054 GGTS

-1099 TGSSF
+1099 TGSSI
-1104 FGGTSFPVSGTGSR
+1104 FGGTFLPVSGTGS
-1118 IFATKAAVRTTGRNI
+1118 IFSTKAAGTATGSN
-1133 VGSSAPATSTS
+1133 VFGFSAPATSTS
-1144 TSQSEGLNPFNAV
+1144 TSQSQGLNPFNAV
-1157 NTQASAAGTGIGTST
+1157 NTQASAAGTGIGTSS

-1181 SASSSSFGL
+1181 SASSPSFGL
-1190 TGNATFSSGSSIF
+1190 AGNATFSSGSSIF

-1252 TFAVHLLFGSS
+1252 TFGSSSGFSFGSS
-1263 IGASSSSVFSFT
+1263 TSVSAPSGASIFGSSTGASSSSIFSFT

-1287 GNTSPD
+1287 GNTSPG

-1307 EDSMVEDT
+1307 EDSMAEDT

-1325 SQQPIS
+1325 NQQPIS

-1342 NPSAAGSVPFGTR
+1342 NPPAAGSVPFGTQ
-1355 PSMAAPQNPSP
+1355 PSIAAPQNPSP
-1366 FLASGSPEFGGGRS
+1366 FLASGSLEFGGGGS

-1385 NGGDKSARKYVK
+1385 SGGDKSARKYVK
-1397 VRKQRKKKKV
+1397 VRKQRKK

>member
-1 MATAGE
+1 MATARE

-101 PRENQPEATS
+101 PRQNQPEATS
-111 KVPSVV
+111 KVPSVM
-117 QGAIIGCENP
+117 QGAIMGCENP

-181 VSHDKKEEFSKTP
+181 VSHDKKEEFPKTP

-226 KAYMGNK
+226 KAYMGGR
-233 TPKVSAS
+233 TPKVSVS
-240 RLGLQNQVPRGDLTC
+240 RLGLENHVPRGDLTC

-300 RTPYSRSSG
+300 RTPYSRVNSSTLLKSSG
-309 TASDAFGGPSSSSQ
+309 TASDAFGGPSSSSL

-331 SGSTQGVLKR
+331 SGSTQGQVLKR
-341 RSSVLDNDIGSV
+341 RSSVLGNDIGSV

-403 GTSVTTVPSK
+403 GSSVTTVPSK

-425 DMLVSPREK
+425 DLLVSPMEK

-461 ENMQDTDKLSGS
+461 ENLQDTDKLSGS
-473 CTALPGICESMSGK
+473 CTVLPGICESMSGK
-487 HDKAK
+487 HDKAR
-492 ENGSTMMVAL
+492 ENGSTMTVAL
-502 PNKAVPAVNGAD
+502 PDKVVPAVNGAD

-532 SVIKSIVPQPQQKSR
+532 SLIKSVVPQPQQKSR

-580 CLMESK
+580 CVMESK
-586 SAAPEA
+586 SVAPEA
-592 MIDKAS
+592 MIEKAS

-643 QSPLFVSSSTPI
+643 QSPFFVSSSTPI
-655 ADRGVVPSQSNA
+655 ADRDVVPSQSNA
-667 PHMLSIG
+667 PHMLSTG

-680 KQSNGAV
+680 KQPNGAV

-700 SSVTGSSGIK
+700 SPVTGSSGVK

-739 TDKESNLNAIFCST
+739 TDKESNLNGIFCRT
-753 PETAVTSSVSTS
+753 PETAITSSVTTS
-765 ISAGSKFKLGASAA
+765 MSAGSKFKFGASAA
-779 DVSTFN
+779 DGSTFN

-794 SFSSPVPSL
+794 SFSSPAPSL

-808 QSSSSATATN
+808 QSSSSATATK

-838 FTSSPSVEASI
+838 FTSSPSVQASI

-895 FPFGSTSAF
+895 FPFGSTSSF

-914 TSAASSSAGTTA
+914 TSVASSAAGPTA
-926 EVANSGNSSSSGISS
+926 EVAS
-941 TIMNSGS
+941 
-948 GFFSSTF
+948 
-955 SPVTSTSNGIFG
+955 
-967 GSSASTST
+967 
-975 GNGIFPFGSTSAF
+975 
-988 TGSGSSIFGGTSAAS
+988 
-1003 SSAGTTAEVA
+1003 
-1013 NSGNS
+1013 SGNS

-1032 GFFSSTFSP
+1032 GFFSSTISP
-1041 VTSTSNGIFGGTS
+1041 VTSTSNGTFGGTS
-1054 ASTSTGNGIFGGTS
+1054 ASASTGNAIFGVTS

-1085 STGNGIFGGTSATS
+1085 STGSNIFGGTSL
-1099 TGSSF
+1099 
-1104 FGGTSFPVSGTGSR
+1104 PVSGTGS
-1118 IFATKAAVRTTGRNI
+1118 IFSTKAAGMATGSN
-1133 VGSSAPATSTS
+1133 VFGFSAPATSIS
-1144 TSQSEGLNPFNAV
+1144 TSQSQSLNPFSAV
-1157 NTQASAAGTGIGTST
+1157 NTQASAAGTGIGTSS

-1181 SASSSSFGL
+1181 SASSPSFGL
-1190 TGNATFSSGSSIF
+1190 AGNATFSSGSSIF
-1203 GSSASVAKPF
+1203 GSSVSLAKPF

-1231 SSSSGIAGGAFGS
+1231 SSSSGNDGGAFGS
-1244 TWQAPKTP
+1244 TWQKTP
-1252 TFAVHLLFGSS
+1252 TFGSSSGFSFGSS
-1263 IGASSSSVFSFT
+1263 TSVSAPSGASTIFGSSTSASSSSIFSFT
-1275 SAAAATPSQPVF
+1275 SAAAAAAAATPSQPVF
-1287 GNTSPD
+1287 GNTSPG

-1307 EDSMVEDT
+1307 EDSMAEDT

-1331 PPASG
+1331 PPAPG

-1342 NPSAAGSVPFGTR
+1342 NPPAAGSVPFGTQ
-1355 PSMAAPQNPSP
+1355 PSIAAPKNPSP
-1366 FLASGSPEFGGGRS
+1366 FLASGSLEFGGGGS

-1385 NGGDKSARKYVK
+1385 SGGDKSARKFVK
-1397 VRKQRKKKKV
+1397 VRKQRKK

>member
-181 VSHDKKEEFSKTP
+181 VSHDKKEEFPKTP

-655 ADRGVVPSQSNA
+655 ADRDVVPSQSNA

-729 PGTTNYLSDK
+729 SGTTNYLSDK

-975 GNGIFPFGSTSAF
+975 GNGIF
-988 TGSGSSIFGGTSAAS
+988 
-1003 SSAGTTAEVA
+1003 
-1013 NSGNS
+1013 
-1018 SSSGISSTITNSGS
+1018 
-1032 GFFSSTFSP
+1032 
-1041 VTSTSNGIFGGTS
+1041 
-1054 ASTSTGNGIFGGTS
+1054 GGTS

-1099 TGSSF
+1099 TGSSI
-1104 FGGTSFPVSGTGSR
+1104 FGGTSLPVSGTGS
-1118 IFATKAAVRTTGRNI
+1118 IFSTKAAGTATGSN
-1133 VGSSAPATSTS
+1133 VFGFSAPATSTS
-1144 TSQSEGLNPFNAV
+1144 TSQSQGLNPFNAV
-1157 NTQASAAGTGIGTST
+1157 NTQASAAGTGIGTSS

-1181 SASSSSFGL
+1181 SASSPSFGL
-1190 TGNATFSSGSSIF
+1190 AGNATFSSGSSIF
-1203 GSSASVAKPF
+1203 GSSATVAKPF

-1252 TFAVHLLFGSS
+1252 TFGSSSGFSFGSS
-1263 IGASSSSVFSFT
+1263 TSVSAPSGASSIFGSSTGASSSSIFSFT

-1287 GNTSPD
+1287 GNTSPG

-1307 EDSMVEDT
+1307 EDSMAEDT

-1325 SQQPIS
+1325 NQQPIS

-1342 NPSAAGSVPFGTR
+1342 NPPAAGSVPFGTQ
-1355 PSMAAPQNPSP
+1355 PSIAAPQNPSP
-1366 FLASGSPEFGGGRS
+1366 FLASGSLEFVGGGS

-1385 NGGDKSARKYVK
+1385 SGGDKSARKYVK
-1397 VRKQRKKKKV
+1397 VRKQRKK

>member
-975 GNGIFPFGSTSAF
+975 GNGIF
-988 TGSGSSIFGGTSAAS
+988 
-1003 SSAGTTAEVA
+1003 
-1013 NSGNS
+1013 
-1018 SSSGISSTITNSGS
+1018 
-1032 GFFSSTFSP
+1032 
-1041 VTSTSNGIFGGTS
+1041 
-1054 ASTSTGNGIFGGTS
+1054 GGTS

-1099 TGSSF
+1099 TGSSI
-1104 FGGTSFPVSGTGSR
+1104 FGGTSLPVSGTGS
-1118 IFATKAAVRTTGRNI
+1118 IFSTKAAGTATGSN
-1133 VGSSAPATSTS
+1133 VFGFSAPATSTS
-1144 TSQSEGLNPFNAV
+1144 TSQSQGLNPFNAV
-1157 NTQASAAGTGIGTST
+1157 NTQASAAGTGIGTSS

-1181 SASSSSFGL
+1181 SASSPSFGL
-1190 TGNATFSSGSSIF
+1190 AGNATFSSGSSIF
-1203 GSSASVAKPF
+1203 GSSATVAKPF

-1252 TFAVHLLFGSS
+1252 TFGSSSGFSFGSS
-1263 IGASSSSVFSFT
+1263 TSVSAPSGASSIFGSSTGASSSSIFSFT

-1287 GNTSPD
+1287 GNTSPG

-1307 EDSMVEDT
+1307 EDSMAEDT

-1325 SQQPIS
+1325 NQQPIS

-1342 NPSAAGSVPFGTR
+1342 NPPAAGSVPFGTQ
-1355 PSMAAPQNPSP
+1355 PSIAAPQNPSP
-1366 FLASGSPEFGGGRS
+1366 FLASGSLEFVGGGS

-1385 NGGDKSARKYVK
+1385 SGGDKSARKYVK
-1397 VRKQRKKKKV
+1397 VRKQRKK

>member
-181 VSHDKKEEFSKTP
+181 VSHDKKEEFPKTP

-300 RTPYSRSSG
+300 RTPYSRVNSSTLLKSSG

-580 CLMESK
+580 CLMES
-586 SAAPEA
+586 
-592 MIDKAS
+592 
-598 SPEVIPNSS
+598 
-607 AAFNQKPDLK
+607 
-617 TSDGPTGVEKN
+617 VEKN

-765 ISAGSKFKLGASAA
+765 ISAGI
-779 DVSTFN
+779 
-785 NGSCASSPF
+785 
-794 SFSSPVPSL
+794 
-803 VPSNC
+803 PSNC
-808 QSSSSATATN
+808 QSSSSATATD

-849 PSFTG
+849 PSFT
-854 APVFKFSSSGD
+854 
-865 PSTSVSTLSATSGEA
+865 
-880 TESKTQDTKLGNVGI
+880 GI

-955 SPVTSTSNGIFG
+955 SPMTSTSNGIFG
-967 GSSASTST
+967 GS
-975 GNGIFPFGSTSAF
+975 
-988 TGSGSSIFGGTSAAS
+988 
-1003 SSAGTTAEVA
+1003 
-1013 NSGNS
+1013 
-1018 SSSGISSTITNSGS
+1018 
-1032 GFFSSTFSP
+1032 
-1041 VTSTSNGIFGGTS
+1041 S

-1099 TGSSF
+1099 TGSSI
-1104 FGGTSFPVSGTGSR
+1104 FGGTSLPVSGTGS
-1118 IFATKAAVRTTGRNI
+1118 IFSTKAAGTATGSN
-1133 VGSSAPATSTS
+1133 VFGFSAPATSTS
-1144 TSQSEGLNPFNAV
+1144 TSQSQGLNPFNAV
-1157 NTQASAAGTGIGTST
+1157 NTQASAAGTGIGTSS

-1181 SASSSSFGL
+1181 SASSPSFGL
-1190 TGNATFSSGSSIF
+1190 AGNATFSSGSSIF
-1203 GSSASVAKPF
+1203 GSSATVAKPF

-1252 TFAVHLLFGSS
+1252 TFGSSSGFSFGSS
-1263 IGASSSSVFSFT
+1263 TSVSAPSGASSIFGSSTGASSSSIFSFT

-1287 GNTSPD
+1287 GNTSPG

-1307 EDSMVEDT
+1307 EDSMAEDT

-1325 SQQPIS
+1325 NQQPIS

-1342 NPSAAGSVPFGTR
+1342 NPPAAGSVPFGTQ
-1355 PSMAAPQNPSP
+1355 PSIAAPQNPSP
-1366 FLASGSPEFGGGRS
+1366 FLASGSLEFVGGGS

-1385 NGGDKSARKYVK
+1385 SGGDKSARKYVK
-1397 VRKQRKKKKV
+1397 VRKQRKK

>member
-1 MATAGE
+1 MATARE

-101 PRENQPEATS
+101 PRQNQPEATS
-111 KVPSVV
+111 KVPSVM
-117 QGAIIGCENP
+117 QGAIMGCENP

-142 LKQKTFTRSE
+142 LKQKTFTRQDAWVG
-152 IDHLTRL
+152 INF
-159 LCSRSAD
+159 
-166 IPGGNEEKRPELISV
+166 GGPFVGEKRPELISV
-181 VSHDKKEEFSKTP
+181 VSHDKKEEFPKTP

-226 KAYMGNK
+226 KAYMGGR
-233 TPKVSAS
+233 TPKVSVS
-240 RLGLQNQVPRGDLTC
+240 RLGLENHVPRGDLTC

-300 RTPYSRSSG
+300 RTPYSRVNSSTLLKSSG
-309 TASDAFGGPSSSSQ
+309 TASDAFGGPSSSSL

-341 RSSVLDNDIGSV
+341 RSSVLGNDIGSV

-403 GTSVTTVPSK
+403 GSSVTTVPSK

-425 DMLVSPREK
+425 DLLVSPMEK

-461 ENMQDTDKLSGS
+461 ENLQDTDKLSGS
-473 CTALPGICESMSGK
+473 CTVLPGICESMSGK
-487 HDKAK
+487 HDKAR
-492 ENGSTMMVAL
+492 ENGSTMTVAL
-502 PNKAVPAVNGAD
+502 PDKVVPAVNGAD

-532 SVIKSIVPQPQQKSR
+532 SLIKSVVPQPQQKSR

-580 CLMESK
+580 CVMESK
-586 SAAPEA
+586 SVAPEA
-592 MIDKAS
+592 MIEKAS

-643 QSPLFVSSSTPI
+643 QSPFFVSSSTPI
-655 ADRGVVPSQSNA
+655 ADRDVVPSQSNA
-667 PHMLSIG
+667 PHMLSTG

-680 KQSNGAV
+680 KQPNGAV

-700 SSVTGSSGIK
+700 SPVTGSSGVK

-720 NLSSCATTA
+720 NLSCATTA

-739 TDKESNLNAIFCST
+739 TDKESNLNGIFCRT
-753 PETAVTSSVSTS
+753 PETAITSSVTTS
-765 ISAGSKFKLGASAA
+765 MSAGSKFKFGASAA
-779 DVSTFN
+779 DGSTFN

-794 SFSSPVPSL
+794 SFSSPAPSL

-808 QSSSSATATN
+808 QSSSSATATK

-838 FTSSPSVEASI
+838 FTSSPSVQASI

-895 FPFGSTSAF
+895 FPFGSTSSF

-914 TSAASSSAGTTA
+914 TSVASSAAGPTA
-926 EVANSGNSSSSGISS
+926 EVAS
-941 TIMNSGS
+941 
-948 GFFSSTF
+948 
-955 SPVTSTSNGIFG
+955 
-967 GSSASTST
+967 
-975 GNGIFPFGSTSAF
+975 
-988 TGSGSSIFGGTSAAS
+988 
-1003 SSAGTTAEVA
+1003 
-1013 NSGNS
+1013 SGNS

-1032 GFFSSTFSP
+1032 GFFSSTISP
-1041 VTSTSNGIFGGTS
+1041 VTSTSNGTFGGTS
-1054 ASTSTGNGIFGGTS
+1054 ASASTGNAIFGVTS

-1085 STGNGIFGGTSATS
+1085 STGSNIFGGTSL
-1099 TGSSF
+1099 
-1104 FGGTSFPVSGTGSR
+1104 PVSGTGS
-1118 IFATKAAVRTTGRNI
+1118 IFSTKAAGMATGSN
-1133 VGSSAPATSTS
+1133 VFGFSAPATSIS
-1144 TSQSEGLNPFNAV
+1144 TSQSQSLNPFSAV
-1157 NTQASAAGTGIGTST
+1157 NTQASAAGTGIGTSS

-1181 SASSSSFGL
+1181 SASSPSFGL
-1190 TGNATFSSGSSIF
+1190 AGNATFSSGSSIF
-1203 GSSASVAKPF
+1203 GSSVSLAKPF

-1231 SSSSGIAGGAFGS
+1231 SSSSGNDGGAFGS
-1244 TWQAPKTP
+1244 TWQKTP
-1252 TFAVHLLFGSS
+1252 TFGSSSGFSFGSS
-1263 IGASSSSVFSFT
+1263 TSVSAPSGASTIFGSST
-1275 SAAAATPSQPVF
+1275 SA
-1287 GNTSPD
+1287 
-1293 LVFGS
+1293 
-1298 TPSSNNDQM
+1298 SSN
-1307 EDSMVEDT
+1307 SMAEDT

-1331 PPASG
+1331 PPAPG

-1342 NPSAAGSVPFGTR
+1342 NPPAAGSVPFGTQ
-1355 PSMAAPQNPSP
+1355 PSIAAPKNPSP
-1366 FLASGSPEFGGGRS
+1366 FLASGSLEFGGGGS

-1385 NGGDKSARKYVK
+1385 SGGDKSARKFVK
-1397 VRKQRKKKKV
+1397 VRKQRKKMSLMPAQMRGAVKNVAVISSFLWAAGRSWSQFCSGNLKTLWDHSSLACIPGGSMGFQVDTGIAF

>member
-1 MATAGE
+1 MATARE

-101 PRENQPEATS
+101 PRQNQPEATS
-111 KVPSVV
+111 KVPSVM
-117 QGAIIGCENP
+117 QGAIMGCENP

-181 VSHDKKEEFSKTP
+181 VSHDKKEEFPKTP

-226 KAYMGNK
+226 KAYMGGR
-233 TPKVSAS
+233 TPKVSVS
-240 RLGLQNQVPRGDLTC
+240 RLGLENHVPRGDLTS

-300 RTPYSRSSG
+300 RTPYSRVNSSTLLKSSG
-309 TASDAFGGPSSSSQ
+309 TASDAFGGPSSSSL

-331 SGSTQGVLKR
+331 SGSTQGQVLKR
-341 RSSVLDNDIGSV
+341 RSSVLGNDIGSV

-403 GTSVTTVPSK
+403 GSSVTTVPSK

-425 DMLVSPREK
+425 DLLVSPMEK

-461 ENMQDTDKLSGS
+461 ENLQDTDKLSGS
-473 CTALPGICESMSGK
+473 CTVLPGICESMSGK
-487 HDKAK
+487 HDKAR

-502 PNKAVPAVNGAD
+502 PDKVVPAVNGAD

-532 SVIKSIVPQPQQKSR
+532 SLIKSVVPQPQQKSR

-580 CLMESK
+580 CVMESK
-586 SAAPEA
+586 SVAPEA
-592 MIDKAS
+592 MIEKAS

-643 QSPLFVSSSTPI
+643 QSPFFVSSSTPI
-655 ADRGVVPSQSNA
+655 ADRDVVPSQSNA
-667 PHMLSIG
+667 SHMLSTG

-680 KQSNGAV
+680 KQPNGAV

-700 SSVTGSSGIK
+700 SPVTGSSGVK

-739 TDKESNLNAIFCST
+739 TDKESNLNGIFCRT
-753 PETAVTSSVSTS
+753 PETAITSSVTTS
-765 ISAGSKFKLGASAA
+765 MSAGSKFKFGASAA
-779 DVSTFN
+779 DGSTFN

-794 SFSSPVPSL
+794 LFSSPAPSL

-808 QSSSSATATN
+808 QSSSSATATK

-838 FTSSPSVEASI
+838 FTSSPSVQASI

-895 FPFGSTSAF
+895 FPFGSTSSF

-914 TSAASSSAGTTA
+914 TSVASSAAGPTA
-926 EVANSGNSSSSGISS
+926 EVAS
-941 TIMNSGS
+941 
-948 GFFSSTF
+948 
-955 SPVTSTSNGIFG
+955 
-967 GSSASTST
+967 
-975 GNGIFPFGSTSAF
+975 
-988 TGSGSSIFGGTSAAS
+988 
-1003 SSAGTTAEVA
+1003 
-1013 NSGNS
+1013 SGNS

-1032 GFFSSTFSP
+1032 GFFSSTISP
-1041 VTSTSNGIFGGTS
+1041 VTSTSNGTFGGTS
-1054 ASTSTGNGIFGGTS
+1054 ASASTGNAIFGVTS
-1068 ATTSTG
+1068 TTTSTG

-1085 STGNGIFGGTSATS
+1085 STGSNIFRGTSL
-1099 TGSSF
+1099 
-1104 FGGTSFPVSGTGSR
+1104 PVSGTGS
-1118 IFATKAAVRTTGRNI
+1118 IFSTKAAGMATGSN
-1133 VGSSAPATSTS
+1133 VFGFSAPATSIS
-1144 TSQSEGLNPFNAV
+1144 TSQSQSLNPFSAV
-1157 NTQASAAGTGIGTST
+1157 NTQASAAGTGIGTSS

-1181 SASSSSFGL
+1181 SASSPSFGL
-1190 TGNATFSSGSSIF
+1190 AGNATFSSGSSIF
-1203 GSSASVAKPF
+1203 GSSVSLAKPF

-1231 SSSSGIAGGAFGS
+1231 SSSSGNDGGAFGS
-1244 TWQAPKTP
+1244 TWQKTP
-1252 TFAVHLLFGSS
+1252 TFGSSSGFSFGSS
-1263 IGASSSSVFSFT
+1263 TSVSAPSGASTIFGSSTGASSSSIFSFT
-1275 SAAAATPSQPVF
+1275 SAAAAAATPSQPVF
-1287 GNTSPD
+1287 GNTSPG

-1307 EDSMVEDT
+1307 EDSMAEDT

-1331 PPASG
+1331 PPAPG

-1342 NPSAAGSVPFGTR
+1342 NPPAAGSVPFGTK
-1355 PSMAAPQNPSP
+1355 PSIAAPKNPSP
-1366 FLASGSPEFGGGRS
+1366 FLASGSLEFGGGGS

-1385 NGGDKSARKYVK
+1385 SGGDKSARKFVK
-1397 VRKQRKKKKV
+1397 VRKQRKK

>member
-1 MATAGE
+1 MGVRV
-7 ESNPYDGGLGAGGK
+7 LLIR
-21 FRKRPFRRTT
+21 FR
-31 KTTPYDRPPT
+31 
-41 SIRNPSGTGDRNG
+41 I
-54 WLSRLVDPARRLIT
+54 
-68 SSAHR
+68 
-73 LFASVFTKRLPP
+73 
-85 PPPQTP
+85 
-91 QALESGTNQE
+91 E

-181 VSHDKKEEFSKTP
+181 VSHDKKEEFPKTP

-808 QSSSSATATN
+808 QSSSSATATD

-955 SPVTSTSNGIFG
+955 SPMTSTSNGIFG
-967 GSSASTST
+967 GS
-975 GNGIFPFGSTSAF
+975 
-988 TGSGSSIFGGTSAAS
+988 
-1003 SSAGTTAEVA
+1003 
-1013 NSGNS
+1013 
-1018 SSSGISSTITNSGS
+1018 
-1032 GFFSSTFSP
+1032 
-1041 VTSTSNGIFGGTS
+1041 S

-1099 TGSSF
+1099 TGSSI
-1104 FGGTSFPVSGTGSR
+1104 FGGTSLPVSGTGS
-1118 IFATKAAVRTTGRNI
+1118 IFSTKAAGTATGSN
-1133 VGSSAPATSTS
+1133 VFGFSAPATSTS
-1144 TSQSEGLNPFNAV
+1144 TSQSQGLNPFNAV
-1157 NTQASAAGTGIGTST
+1157 NTQASAAGTGIGTSS

-1181 SASSSSFGL
+1181 SASSPSFGL
-1190 TGNATFSSGSSIF
+1190 AGNATFSSGSSIF
-1203 GSSASVAKPF
+1203 GSSATVAKPF

-1252 TFAVHLLFGSS
+1252 TFGSSSGFSFGSS
-1263 IGASSSSVFSFT
+1263 TSVSAPSGASSIFGSSTGASSSSIFSFT

-1287 GNTSPD
+1287 GNTSPG

-1307 EDSMVEDT
+1307 EDSMAEDT

-1325 SQQPIS
+1325 NQQPIS

-1342 NPSAAGSVPFGTR
+1342 NPPAAGSVPFGTQ
-1355 PSMAAPQNPSP
+1355 PSIAAPQNPSP
-1366 FLASGSPEFGGGRS
+1366 FLASGSLEFVGGGS

-1385 NGGDKSARKYVK
+1385 SGGDKSARKYVK
-1397 VRKQRKKKKV
+1397 VRKQRKK